1 MIAGMRTP
9 VVCALLAFAAGAFAQ
24 DKPALRVV
32 VEGLG
37 PETAACGIGRPAIES
52 VAGRTLKAH
61 NVAVSKDAKGAY
73 LYLNVNAYRVMQ
85 GDTAVGCTTRLGVS
99 VRGPVAPEPRIG
111 AFSSKSGA
119 YVVLCEAG
127 KLLSG
132 SQREM
137 AGAVI
142 KALEQDIKSCLAQLN
157 Y

>member
-1 MIAGMRTP
+1 MRTP
-9 VVCALLAFAAGAFAQ
+9 VAGMLLVLATSAFAQ

-32 VEGLG
+32 IEGLG
-37 PETAACGIGRPAIES
+37 QDTAACGIGRPAIEA
-52 VAGRTLKAH
+52 VAGRALKAR
-61 NVAVSKDAKGAY
+61 NVAVSKDARGAY

-99 VRGPVAPEPRIG
+99 VRGAAAPEARIG
-111 AFSSKSGA
+111 AFSSKTGA

-132 SQREM
+132 SQREV
-137 AGAVI
+137 AGALI
-142 KALEQDIKSCLAQLN
+142 KALEQDIQSCLSQLD